1 MFQFT
6 DSRFTHMPFA
16 AVRPDGGAEEVCCI
30 PDSGN
35 SIISLE
41 KNGNESGPDFRKM
54 QRNVLLVLILKM
66 EFGKSHLLPEAGRE
80 IGASAFTGCMGFM
93 GK

>member
-1 MFQFT
+1 
-6 DSRFTHMPFA
+6 MPFA
-16 AVRPDGGAEEVCCI
+16 AVRPDGGAEEFCCI
-30 PDSGN
+30 PVGG
-35 SIISLE
+35 LWKLYHFTG